1 MTENKECVSMPKTT
15 ISAIVEGGKASSG
28 PPLGPA
34 LGPMG
39 VNVKGIIDKINEL
52 TKAYAGLKVPVK
64 VIIDS
69 ASKEFDIEVGS
80 PPTSELIKGEL
91 KIESGKKGGPEDPKV
106 VGDISIEQVIKIAK
120 MKKSLS
126 KGLKGSA
133 KEVLGTC
140 LSMGVT
146 CGGKDPRD
154 VLKEIDEGKH
164 NKSLG

>member
-1 MTENKECVSMPKTT
+1 MPKTT

-52 TKAYAGLKVPVK
+52 TKAYNGLKVPVK
-64 VIIDS
+64 VIVDS
-69 ASKEFDIEVGS
+69 TSKGFEIEVGA

-91 KIESGKKGGPEDPKV
+91 KLESGKKGGADDPKV
-106 VGDISIEQVIKIAK
+106 VGDMTMEQVVKIAK

-146 CGGKDPRD
+146 CEGKDPRD
-154 VLKEIDEGKH
+154 VLREIDEGVH
-164 NKSLG
+164 DALLGE